1 MENKNNNNENDSP
14 RTLNLNLPFETFK
27 VNEGVNPNA
36 VKSGP
41 FPGRLPSL
49 DDKIVLSVQDYAA
62 RWEHMAKSSGGVR
75 ALAKDFAANLPPY
88 TQSFGRLSYMPN
100 NTTSQLGVLQWPG
113 LPPTTLQKLARE
125 MLGVNMIV
133 GLREDDVL
141 RYADL
146 SDQAWRPGWNI
157 RPLEKTDDE
166 EIDEQTLKEIRQAE
180 QFLLNSG
187 YEKELSD
194 PLVRDELGRCSFS
207 KFLLEIVRDSLVYDG
222 IAIWVDRNET
232 TGRISSYA
240 PLPAGKIR
248 MLARPDLAK
257 SNEIREGQLNFFG
270 ATNTAGKEIKYNPTD
285 PPFAVAVDETN
296 NIVDTFTRK
305 QLVWYTRNPRVDA
318 EVGGYGYPEIE
329 MALVLVT
336 GFNNA
341 IQFNADIFDKNSIPK
356 GILAIK
362 GNFTQRQFDALGRI
376 WDNLQRGQHT
386 DWTLPA
392 IQISEKGAIEVI
404 NLEPLRKEPAYYN
417 NLINLFMGALST
429 VYRIPVHRLGYKIS
443 GTERD
448 SRPDTPKSLQ
458 EDQDVGL
465 PALLTHLELVINNY
479 LIQDRWPHL
488 KFVFTG
494 KSTKEDAREY
504 EAKILSMTFDE
515 KRISTG
521 LRPYEKVFKP
531 KGEEEKLVAKM
542 MANAPMD
549 PGLAGI
555 YQSMVA
561 ALAKGG
567 VFGTPIPAG
576 AGAGTGGGDLAHKG
590 PRMTSKKD
598 PAKSETHGHLSG
610 VRRDS
615 KTESQ
620 TRNVNQSKKSDIEE
634 IIEEAQEETQED
646 KDKRLKRTP
655 NLRRLTDS
663 PSEVD
668 PSGTTP

>member
-1 MENKNNNNENDSP
+1 MADQNKNE
-14 RTLNLNLPFETFK
+14 TINLNLPFDTFD
-27 VNEGVNPNA
+27 VNEGVPKESA
-36 VKSGP
+36 FV
-41 FPGRLPSL
+41 GRLPSEDNML
-49 DDKIVLSVQDYAA
+49 TFSVEDYAS
-62 RWEHMAKSSGGVR
+62 RWGHMAKSSGGIS
-75 ALAKDFAANLPPY
+75 ALAKNIAATSLPPY
-88 TQSFGRLSYMPN
+88 TQSFGRISYMPN
-100 NTTSQLGVLQWPG
+100 NSTSQLGVLQWPG
-113 LPPTTLQKLARE
+113 LPPESLQKLARE
-125 MLGVNMIV
+125 MLGVQMIV
-133 GLREDDVL
+133 NLREADVL

-166 EIDEQTLKEIRQAE
+166 DIDEKTKREMREAE
-180 QFLLNSG
+180 DFILNSG
-187 YEKELSD
+187 YEKELAD
-194 PLVRDELGRCSFS
+194 PLVRDGLGRCSFS
-207 KFLLEIVRDSLVYDG
+207 KFLLEIVRDSLIYDG
-222 IAIWVDRNET
+222 IAIWVDRDEKT
-232 TGRISSYA
+232 KRISSYA

-248 MLARPDLAK
+248 LLARPDLAK
-257 SNEIREGQLNFFG
+257 RDEIREGTLNFYG
-270 ATNTAGKEIKYNPTD
+270 ASTMTGKQVMYDASN

-296 NIVDTFTRK
+296 NIVDTFTRD
-305 QLVWYTRNPRVDA
+305 QLIWYTRNPRVDA

-329 MALVLVT
+329 MALILVT

-376 WDNLQRGQHT
+376 WDNLQRGQRT

-392 IQISEKGAIEVI
+392 IQLSEKGEIEVI

-417 NLINLFMGALST
+417 NLINLFMGALAT
-429 VYRIPVHRLGYKIS
+429 VYTIPVHRLGYKIS

-465 PALLTHLELVINNY
+465 PAILTHLELVINNY
-479 LIQDRWPHL
+479 LIHDRWPHL

-515 KRISTG
+515 KRTSTG
-521 LRPYEKVFKP
+521 LRPYEKVFKA
-531 KGEEEKLVAKM
+531 KGEEEKLVAKL

-555 YQSMVA
+555 YQSMIA

-576 AGAGTGGGDLAHKG
+576 GAGGAGGGGDLPTKG
-590 PRMTSKKD
+590 ARMTSKKD
-598 PAKSETHGHLSG
+598 PAKSETHGHMSG

-615 KTESQ
+615 KLENPKLPKTS
-620 TRNVNQSKKSDIEE
+620 TVKPGAKKSDVEG
-634 IIEEAQEETQED
+634 ALED
-646 KDKRLKRTP
+646 VREDNEDDRENDIKQPP

-663 PSEVD
+663 PSKVD
-668 PSGTTP
+668 TSGNV

>member
-1 MENKNNNNENDSP
+1 MDEPKNTKIEI
-14 RTLNLNLPFETFK
+14 NLNLPFEPFNI
-27 VNEGVNPNA
+27 NEGVTTGADRN
-36 VKSGP
+36 VS
-41 FPGRLPSL
+41 RLPSL
-49 DDKIVLSVQDYAA
+49 EEDFVMSPQDWANK
-62 RWEHMAKSSGGVR
+62 WESMAKSAGGMR
-75 ALAKDFAANLPPY
+75 ALAKDWTTAMPPY

-100 NTTSQLGVLQWPG
+100 NSTSQLGVLQWPG
-113 LPPTTLQKLARE
+113 LPPETLQKLARE
-125 MLGVNMIV
+125 MLGPQMII

-141 RYADL
+141 RYSDL

-157 RPLEKTDDE
+157 RPLDKSEDD
-166 EIDEQTLKEIRQAE
+166 EIDEATLKQIREAE

-187 YEKELSD
+187 NDKEFVD
-194 PLVRDELGRCSFS
+194 PLVRDGLGRLSFS
-207 KFLLEIVRDSLVYDG
+207 KFLLEVVRDSLTYDG
-222 IAIWVDRNET
+222 IAIWVDRDET
-232 TGRISSYA
+232 TNRISSYA

-257 SNEIREGQLNFFG
+257 TDEIREGQLNFYG
-270 ATNTAGKEIKYNPTD
+270 ASSMTGKQMMFDAGN

-296 NIVDTFTRK
+296 NIVDTFTRD
-305 QLVWYTRNPRVDA
+305 QLIWYTRNPRVDA
-318 EVGGYGYPEIE
+318 EVGGYGYPELE

-376 WDNLQRGQHT
+376 WDNLQRGQRN

-392 IQISEKGAIEVI
+392 IQLSEKGEIEVI
-404 NLEPLRKEPAYYN
+404 NLEPLRAQPAYYN
-417 NLINLFMGALST
+417 NLINLFMGALAT
-429 VYRIPVHRLGYKIS
+429 IYRIPVHRLGYKIS

-465 PALLTHLELVINNY
+465 PALLTHLEIVINNY
-479 LIQDRWPHL
+479 LIHDRWPHL

-504 EAKILSMTFDE
+504 EAKILAMTFDE
-515 KRISTG
+515 KRVATG
-521 LRPYEKVFKP
+521 LKPYEKTFKP
-531 KGEEEKLVAKM
+531 KGEEEKLVAKL

-555 YQSMVA
+555 YQSMIA

-567 VFGTPIPAG
+567 AFGNPIDSMGGGMAG
-576 AGAGTGGGDLAHKG
+576 GTGGGELPHKG
-590 PRMTSKKD
+590 ARMTSKKD
-598 PAKSETHGHLSG
+598 PAKSEEHGHMSG

-615 KTESQ
+615 KVETVKQQ
-620 TRNVNQSKKSDIEE
+620 TKTQSRQSAKPSTGKSDIEGVIE
-634 IIEEAQEETQED
+634 DAREEAED
-646 KDKRLKRTP
+646 EREGEIKQPP
-655 NLRRLTDS
+655 NLRKLTDTYS
-663 PSEVD
+663 KVD
-668 PSGTTP
+668 NT